1 MARILVV
8 FSSLFGANAEL
19 AGMIRPVLARSG
31 AETRLRGVA
40 QHVLPTQM
48 VSQAKSAIAA
58 TGADLEWA
66 DGFIF
71 TSQIHTGM
79 VSASMKAFIDEQHDA
94 AETGA
99 FLDKTF
105 TAMATGAYDHAGHE
119 HVVDELNMAAAVWG
133 CLLVPP
139 SGADAAINHLNG
151 NPWGLS
157 FGLRHGRLGD
167 RESAAA
173 VLQAHL
179 RRFAAVTDV
188 MAAARATGISSGR
201 HPRRRVSS
209 QPQTPDS
216 QPQPHRESG
225 SMNTPNNPL
234 RATQIFTGP
243 GSRPGSHS
251 SSRGGSG
258 LGSGSSGQHSPDN
271 PLRATQIFTGPSYSS
286 SGGEGSGS
294 GTGSPGSGSRG
305 SGSRGRSGSGGGHS
319 PTNPLRAS
327 DVFGPPRKDR

>member
-19 AGMIRPVLARSG
+19 AGLIRPVLARLG
-31 AETRLRGVA
+31 AEHRLRGVA
-40 QHVLPTQM
+40 QHVLPAQM
-48 VSQAKSAIAA
+48 VSQAKSAVAA
-58 TGADLEWA
+58 TGSDLEWA

-79 VSASMKAFIDEQHDA
+79 ISASMKALIDEHHDA

-119 HVVDELNMAAAVWG
+119 HVVDQLNTAAAVWG
-133 CLLVPP
+133 CVLVPP
-139 SGADAAINHLNG
+139 SGADAAINHQNG

-157 FGLRHGRLGD
+157 FGLRHGRIAD
-167 RESAAA
+167 RESASA

-179 RRFAAVTDV
+179 RRFAAVTEV
-188 MAAARATGISSGR
+188 MAAARDSGLSPGR

-209 QPQTPDS
+209 QPPA
-216 QPQPHRESG
+216 QPNRKGG
-225 SMNTPNNPL
+225 SMHTPNNPL

-243 GSRPGSHS
+243 S
-251 SSRGGSG
+251 SSSGTGS
-258 LGSGSSGQHSPDN
+258 GSGSSG
-271 PLRATQIFTGPSYSS
+271 RSS
-286 SGGEGSGS
+286 RSGSGS
-294 GTGSPGSGSRG
+294 G
-305 SGSRGRSGSGGGHS
+305 RSSSASGHS

-327 DVFGPPRKDR
+327 DVFGRPRKER